1 MKEMTPLKT
10 LREINGETPGML
22 EQAQFADAAYGRI
35 EQDPAPPSKSG
46 GLPAGMHDA
55 VFSNGGGYSGLVSPG
70 GPGDTTEFPANVA
83 GLNATHSRVDPRPD
97 FSNVTPNQPD
107 GFGDRGSGIDNIIRN
122 GR

>member
-1 MKEMTPLKT
+1 
-10 LREINGETPGML
+10 
-22 EQAQFADAAYGRI
+22 
-35 EQDPAPPSKSG
+35 
-46 GLPAGMHDA
+46 MHDA